1 MTPRPLIIAAAL
13 ALAPLA
19 ALAAGKVVVVDQSRL
34 QFSVAELRIKVG
46 DKVRFTNSDRTT
58 HNLLITF
65 AGNSTN
71 SGLQKPG
78 QPFEAPFS
86 REGVYQVECGIH
98 PKMRMKV
105 VTEK

>member
-1 MTPRPLIIAAAL
+1 MTPRTLIIAGAL

-19 ALAAGKVVVVDQSRL
+19 ALAASRVLMVDQSKL

-46 DKVRFTNSDRTT
+46 DRVRFTNSDRTT

-65 AGNSTN
+65 AGTSTN

-105 VTEK
+105 VAEK